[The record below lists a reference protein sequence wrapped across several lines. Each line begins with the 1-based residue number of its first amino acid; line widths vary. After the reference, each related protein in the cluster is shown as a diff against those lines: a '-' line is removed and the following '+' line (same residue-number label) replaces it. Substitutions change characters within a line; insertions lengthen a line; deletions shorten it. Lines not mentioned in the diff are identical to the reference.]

1 MASWVRTMVG
11 HPFLCGKEEVYYG
24 AGNPMG
30 AYSSWATF
38 ALAHHF
44 VVFVACRQAC
54 VRWSTARYVL
64 LGDDILIADSRVAK
78 KYTSLLDLL
87 GVEKSPS
94 KTYVSFEMCEFAKR
108 LLYQGEEITPFP
120 VSSVSQTYWSI
131 PEVVSTIRGESRKG
145 YHPIRGVPAAVRSL
159 QEDLIRNLGPVRARV
174 VEEEAFLCELGTKLL
189 SGEIS
194 ADDYFI
200 VVGGDLVR
208 DWGDEVRHGCEALT
222 FQIMARQFESSL
234 SGKGSV
240 FDLYSEYQRSYRRAC
255 GSLSWPEFCTAFP
268 VTHCMERMSKT
279 MYKLESDLTRPIG
292 KDDDW
297 ALMVK
302 GLHNPF
308 RPESFG
314 LAPHRR
320 AARVGHRLGRQVRK
334 IIQDPVLWSTLLT
347 SSRSRPLTNSGVVLL
362 LRTPGGA

>member
-1 MASWVRTMVG
+1 MV
-11 HPFLCGKEEVYYG
+11 Y
-24 AGNPMG
+24 
-30 AYSSWATF
+30 
-38 ALAHHF
+38 
-44 VVFVACRQAC
+44 VACRQAC
-54 VRWSTARYVL
+54 VKWSECRYVL

-78 KYTSLLDLL
+78 KYIKLLDLI

-108 LLYQGEEITPFP
+108 LLFQGEEITPFP
-120 VSSVSQTYWSI
+120 VSSVSQTFWSI
-131 PEVVSTIRGESRKG
+131 PEVVSTLRGEQRKG
-145 YHPIRGVPAAVRSL
+145 YLPALGIPAAVRSL
-159 QEDLIRNLGPVRARV
+159 QEALIQNLGPVRARV

-208 DWGDEVRHGCEALT
+208 DWGDSERQGCEALT

-240 FDLYSEYQRSYRRAC
+240 FQLYADYEHLYREAC
-255 GSLSWPEFCTAFP
+255 GSLSWPEFCSSFP

-279 MYKLESDLTRPIG
+279 MFKLESDLSRPIG

-302 GLHNPF
+302 GMHNPF

-320 AARVGHRLGRQVRK
+320 SARVGHRLGRQVRA
-334 IIQDPVLWSTLLT
+334 IIQDPAL
-347 SSRSRPLTNSGVVLL
+347 
-362 LRTPGGA
+362 